1 MASDIGLV
9 LGGGGA
15 KGAYQVGVYKA
26 LTELG
31 IALQIAA
38 LSGTS
43 VGALNA
49 VLFECRGT
57 EAEEVWLGLK
67 SSDLLHVT
75 APQLQL
81 LAAGGAANAAA
92 VTLLMGLPFS
102 QSAVSKLIDKY
113 IDFKDIKRPVYV
125 TCLRSK
131 LRLLAAPER
140 KAEYFQLN
148 QVYPWYEPDQQKD
161 MLLASSA
168 LPLVYFGL
176 SGARIRG
183 FNDRFYDGGYT
194 DDGDNLPVRPL
205 YDRGLRKIIAV
216 PLTNEPELEK
226 QHQFADAEIINII
239 PTEDLGGQVAGML
252 YLDHDKAEHDI
263 QLGYDDTMLL
273 RRRLLALAEKEI

>member
-1 MASDIGLV
+1 MANDIGLV

-15 KGAYQVGVYKA
+15 KGAYQAGVYKA
-26 LTELG
+26 LSELG
-31 IALQIAA
+31 IAPQIAA
-38 LSGTS
+38 FSGTS

-67 SSDLLHVT
+67 STDLLHVT
-75 APQLQL
+75 PGQLQL
-81 LAAGGAANAAA
+81 LAAGGPANAAA
-92 VTLLMGLPFS
+92 LTLLMGLPFS
-102 QSAVSKLIDKY
+102 QGAVSELIDKY
-113 IDFKDIKRPVYV
+113 IDFKEIKRPVYV

-131 LRLLAAPER
+131 LRLLAPPER

-183 FNDRFYDGGYT
+183 FNDRFFDGGYT
-194 DDGDNLPVRPL
+194 DDGDNLPIRPL
-205 YDRGLRKIIAV
+205 YDSGIRKIIAV
-216 PLTNEPELEK
+216 PLTMEPELEK
-226 QHQFADAEIINII
+226 QHCFEGAEIVNII

-273 RRRLLALAEKEI
+273 RRRLTALTEK